1 MELNKA
7 HSKTN
12 RSLIRGMEILRC
24 FKPGMGLL
32 GNSEIAER
40 TGLPPSTI
48 SRLTQT
54 LVLSGFLEH
63 DPHRQAYRLAPT
75 VLCLSHAFKTAS
87 AEIRLAEPLMRK
99 VSEKL
104 KLNVGLAV
112 ADRLEMVY
120 LESIRYTKNVALRAV
135 ASGQRVPI
143 ERTSLGRAWIAR
155 LDPHSRTQLLLELK
169 KQKIKNWSQIE
180 KEIQEAI
187 ESISEK
193 GYCVATWLPEISAI
207 STTVQML
214 NGNYA
219 SLNFSTPAESNLNEL
234 IENYTPALFELKNKI
249 EFELNKIK
257 LTQ

>member
-1 MELNKA
+1 
-7 HSKTN
+7 
-12 RSLIRGMEILRC
+12 
-24 FKPGMGLL
+24 
-32 GNSEIAER
+32 
-40 TGLPPSTI
+40 
-48 SRLTQT
+48 
-54 LVLSGFLEH
+54 
-63 DPHRQAYRLAPT
+63 
-75 VLCLSHAFKTAS
+75 
-87 AEIRLAEPLMRK
+87 
-99 VSEKL
+99 
-104 KLNVGLAV
+104 
-112 ADRLEMVY
+112 
-120 LESIRYTKNVALRAV
+120 LRAV

-180 KEIQEAI
+180 KEIHEAI

-249 EFELNKIK
+249 EFELNQIK